1 VRDFAT
7 SRGASEVKWL
17 ESNRERKN
25 QRDPLAWTALEQT
38 SKQDWIDQATKLQQ
52 DWKDSRGKKQPDEIG
67 GVATSLKWRVPPRLR
82 VVTSATSTKGSGT
95 TATCERE
102 ESLEAAAGDLVL
114 HAATTHKSY

>member
-1 VRDFAT
+1 M
-7 SRGASEVKWL
+7 
-17 ESNRERKN
+17 RK
-25 QRDPLAWTALEQT
+25 QTQT
-38 SKQDWIDQATKLQQ
+38 SNIEATCRIETRLDRSGNKAVIGLERF
-52 DWKDSRGKKQPDEIG
+52 KREEQPDEIG